1 MVLDCLII
9 SWVILTSMLM
19 VLGTDSTGKET
30 DSLISARIEAQKQ
43 RNREN
48 ALSRYHKDRDWK
60 LPLRRLAW
68 SMRTDEEAQLCAARR
83 SQRRTESSET
93 ATANFVVGLKNLKRR
108 KGQGN
113 KDIYL
118 AAHNKLVTDAMY
130 KPFIDNERALQ
141 LADHVLNEWE
151 PGRPRGR
158 PSRSKGQTSS
168 TSQQSHL

>member
-1 MVLDCLII
+1 MVLDCLVI
-9 SWVILTSMLM
+9 SWVILTSMM

-48 ALSRYHKDRDWK
+48 ALRRYHESRDWK

-68 SMRTDEEAQLCAARR
+68 SMRTDEEAQLYAARL
-83 SQRRTESSET
+83 SQRRAESSET
-93 ATANFVVGLKNLKRR
+93 AMANFVAGLKNLKRR

-113 KDIYL
+113 KDVYL
-118 AAHNKLVTDAMY
+118 AAHNKLVTAAMY
-130 KPFIDNERALQ
+130 KPFIDNERAVQ
-141 LADHVLNEWE
+141 LADYVLNEWQ
-151 PGRPRGR
+151 PGGPRGR